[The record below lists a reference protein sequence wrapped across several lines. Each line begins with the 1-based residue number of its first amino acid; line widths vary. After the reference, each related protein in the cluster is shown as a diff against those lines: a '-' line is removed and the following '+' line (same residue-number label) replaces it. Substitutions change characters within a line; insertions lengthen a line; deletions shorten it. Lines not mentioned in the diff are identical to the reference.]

1 MIAVFSSVQFSRSVV
16 SNSLKPHES
25 QHTRPPCPSPTPG
38 VHSAFAPVISTTLVA
53 GVIFIINPGSGLKGF
68 SRIRWPP
75 FLKPRPLTEKTMST
89 KRFNS
94 NETLEMCDVRISEN
108 GQIEISTKSY
118 HTTELDRLGKPEK
131 AIRGRMKMVEKNFV
145 FDPYAEGSRKPTF
158 SKQVVVGSTTLAVT
172 EDKVKVS
179 FLVPRHLSKP
189 LMTLYI
195 QSEIDEVKRR
205 LDTDVYDSLI
215 RGQQS
220 TVNSQ
225 QTKGGAA

>member
-1 MIAVFSSVQFSRSVV
+1 
-16 SNSLKPHES
+16 
-25 QHTRPPCPSPTPG
+25 
-38 VHSAFAPVISTTLVA
+38 
-53 GVIFIINPGSGLKGF
+53 
-68 SRIRWPP
+68 
-75 FLKPRPLTEKTMST
+75 MST

-118 HTTELDRLGKPEK
+118 HTTELERLGKPEK
-131 AIRGRMKMVEKNFV
+131 AIRGRMKMVEKNFI

-215 RGQQS
+215 RSQQS

-225 QTKGGAA
+225 QTKGGAV